1 MPRTGLP
8 ISQPALTEMGPSS
21 GYPALDAL
29 MKYGLD
35 RNYWHEFV
43 FQAYLNHRYDVI
55 FLAGLPDMPES
66 LRHSSLGR

>member
-1 MPRTGLP
+1 
-8 ISQPALTEMGPSS
+8 
-21 GYPALDAL
+21 

-55 FLAGLPDMPES
+55 FLAGLPDVPES
-66 LRHSSLGR
+66 LPHSSLGR